1 MAAAQDIP
9 LSSLTDFTQNV
20 RTGDAEDALHI
31 SELAEDIEQNGLLHP
46 ITVRPADGGK
56 FAVVAGRRRVLACQ
70 KLGLEVIPAVVKTDL
85 SDRDGFLLSL
95 SENSH
100 RRNMSHKQQTRA
112 IKRCFDECEG
122 DIDRVREFTHL
133 SKTTL
138 KRYLDIAELPN
149 NLIERLDSP
158 GDDRLTLKDAQII
171 ARGGIP
177 PSSDGGG
184 GGAGAGAATAAS
196 AHSQAP
202 PLLRSEVPESL
213 RQAAMAAG
221 VDLND
226 PDVQLHGVGVGVGG
240 GAPDTRPAK
249 QRKRSVKMEPW
260 VYDFQ
265 GDPAT
270 IPPALHQQVYELVH
284 RLGRE

>member
-1 MAAAQDIP
+1 MAAQDIP
-9 LSSLTDFTQNV
+9 LASLTDFTQNV

-31 SELAEDIEQNGLLHP
+31 GELAEDIEQNGLLHP
-46 ITVRPADGGK
+46 ITVRPADDGK

-70 KLGLEVIPAVVKTDL
+70 KLGLEAISAVVKTDL

-112 IKRCFDECEG
+112 IKRCFNECEG

-149 NLIERLDSP
+149 NLIDRLDSP

-171 ARGGIP
+171 ARGGVP
-177 PSSDGGG
+177 PGGEG
-184 GGAGAGAATAAS
+184 GGAAAAAAATAAS
-196 AHSQAP
+196 QPP
-202 PLLRSEVPESL
+202 PLLRAEVPESL
-213 RQAAMAAG
+213 RRAAMAAG

-226 PDVQLHGVGVGVGG
+226 PNVQLHGAGVGVGG
-240 GAPDTRPAK
+240 SAPEDRPAK

-265 GDPAT
+265 GDPAP
-270 IPPALHQQVYELVH
+270 IPPSLHQQVYDLVH